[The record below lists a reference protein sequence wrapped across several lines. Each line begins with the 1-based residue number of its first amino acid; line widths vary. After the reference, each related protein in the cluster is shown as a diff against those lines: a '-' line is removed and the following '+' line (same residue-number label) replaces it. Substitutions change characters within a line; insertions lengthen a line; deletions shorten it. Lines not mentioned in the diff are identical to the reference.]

1 MSQVR
6 KLENIELILMA
17 TDEFQAKQFEKQFTG
32 VENVRIHRG
41 FFESL
46 DKVDCLV
53 SPANSFGLMDGGMDL
68 VITNYFG
75 NQLQERVQKVIL
87 KDYYG
92 EQPIGTSFIVETKN
106 EKIPYLSHTPTMRV
120 PRLIHNTD
128 NVYRAMKSMLIA
140 VLKHGKANSVACP
153 ALGAGVGRLHPS
165 IVAYQMK
172 LAYEHLENVPEV
184 IDWQYAS
191 ILNYEIGVE

>member
-1 MSQVR
+1 MKQASN
-6 KLENIELILMA
+6 LENIELTLIA

-32 VENVRIHRG
+32 VDNVKIHRG

-68 VITNYFG
+68 AITNYFG
-75 NQLQERVQKVIL
+75 TQLQERVQKVIL
-87 KDYYG
+87 SDYYG
-92 EQPIGTSFIVETKN
+92 EQPIGTSFIVETKS

-120 PRLIHNTD
+120 PRMIHNTD
-128 NVYRAMKSMLIA
+128 NVYRAMKSMLIS
-140 VLKHGKANSVACP
+140 VLKHGEIKSVACP

-172 LAYEHLENVPEV
+172 LAYDHVLNVPEA

-191 ILNYEIGVE
+191 IINYEIGVD